1 MSSDS
6 RRRLG
11 AITALVAGLFVGLT
25 LLPLPVTGPIG
36 HSLGQS
42 LWRVLGAGAL
52 GIPLLGIG
60 LALAGFERLGA
71 LDMKRSAFLIVGLS
85 VLLPYLAG
93 VLGHVTVADLDT
105 QRFLGRMV
113 GVVPGFF
120 AVEIPLGI
128 GPAGAVLI
136 GFLVLSALTLAL
148 PGKGAEVRLFL
159 HEPLVRAWLV
169 LLALTLLHLLGD
181 APTHGLYGIRDASFV
196 VEGLFLLLGF
206 LCATGERRPPD
217 AAEAHGSAAWPEF
230 SVCVYPPTGRIT
242 AGCVAGLGGFSPGST
257 AGFLSPD
264 VPISREWRRPARSG
278 RQGHARMAVVAT
290 TAQPWLEFSYGTI
303 PFYILLGYGVG
314 LAGHVDAVADRAE
327 ASLRP

>member
-1 MSSDS
+1 M
-6 RRRLG
+6 G
-11 AITALVAGLFVGLT
+11 AAVTASYVPVLIAGLLAVCIALARATWSLSVWQKLT
-25 LLPLPVTGPIG
+25 VVALLGYM
-36 HSLGQS
+36 
-42 LWRVLGAGAL
+42 VLNYGFANLAFTFG
-52 GIPLLGIG
+52 GIP
-60 LALAGFERLGA
+60 
-71 LDMKRSAFLIVGLS
+71 VP
-85 VLLPYLAG
+85 V
-93 VLGHVTVADLDT
+93 GHVLT
-105 QRFLGRMV
+105 
-113 GVVPGFF
+113 
-120 AVEIPLGI
+120 
-128 GPAGAVLI
+128 
-136 GFLVLSALTLAL
+136 LSALTLAL